1 MNKKLLI
8 TILTIFLSSFI
19 FSQIE
24 TPQPSPLSKFSQKV
38 GLDNVNIV
46 YSRPSARQRIVFGS
60 LIPFGEKWRTGANEN
75 TKITFEDNVKIQ
87 NKLIKKGT
95 YSIYT
100 IPNLNSWNLIFY
112 KKYDNWGLPRDWD
125 DDLVE
130 IEVSAN
136 TISLPF
142 YIETFTISLNNL
154 NNNGCTLDIF
164 WENTLVSFNINSL
177 TQDKVVKS
185 INNTLNDNP
194 SSQDYY
200 KAAVF
205 YLEEDLDIKKAKL
218 WIDKCSDLRQDLPY
232 WMLNQKALIYHA
244 FGSVD
249 KSIEIAKK
257 GLKLANETNIKDS
270 INILKETLSYVS
282 NN

>member
-1 MNKKLLI
+1 M
-8 TILTIFLSSFI
+8 
-19 FSQIE
+19 
-24 TPQPSPLSKFSQKV
+24 SKFSQKV

-232 WMLNQKALIYHA
+232 WLLNQKALIYHA

-270 INILKETLSYVS
+270 INTLKETLSYVS

>member
-38 GLDNVNIV
+38 GLDNVIIE
-46 YSRPSARQRIVFGS
+46 YSRPSARQRIVFGT

-257 GLKLANETNIKDS
+257 DLKLANETNIKDS
-270 INILKETLSYVS
+270 INTLKETLSYVS